1 MVNADSNVVDEILNH
16 LSKAESGLR
25 EIIAQAAGAGD
36 YRGVD
41 IARNVAVQLSEIMQ
55 RLNKPPASV
64 DFAAIEKLSKE
75 NQGGKRG
82 DTKQGV
88 RKKDYPKFEVRNG
101 SISRIGWSKKERC
114 EYIHKVPVVVFERT
128 VETMDSLSKSSAG
141 PFTAEEII
149 KKANEMQAEPVPSYQ
164 VYVVLGLLRE
174 NDCIKQIG
182 REGYVIPR
190 DISEKAKM
198 LLQSL

>member
-1 MVNADSNVVDEILNH
+1 MVNPDSNVVDEILNY
-16 LSKAESGLR
+16 LSKAENGLR
-25 EIIAQAAGAGD
+25 EVIALAAGAGD

-41 IARNVAVQLSEIMQ
+41 IAKNVAVQLSDIMQ
-55 RLNKPPASV
+55 RLKTPTTNRS
-64 DFAAIEKLSKE
+64 IELPKNEHALKREESKTS
-75 NQGGKRG
+75 N
-82 DTKQGV
+82 

-128 VETMDSLSKSSAG
+128 VETMDSLSKGSAG